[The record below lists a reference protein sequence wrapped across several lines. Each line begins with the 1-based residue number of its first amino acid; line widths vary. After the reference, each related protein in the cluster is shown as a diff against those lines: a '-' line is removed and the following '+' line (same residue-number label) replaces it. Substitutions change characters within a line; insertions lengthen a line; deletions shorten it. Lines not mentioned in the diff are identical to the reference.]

1 VSAPNPTV
9 RQREIAMR
17 LRRVRT
23 DRGLTVDD
31 VANEMLCSATKI
43 SRIETGA
50 RRVSL
55 RDVRDLCRL
64 YKLDE
69 AETAKLME
77 LAYEARQPGW
87 WTQYTDLKLTPH
99 IGLEDEAVAITEF
112 SMYAIPALLQT
123 EGYAEALYSIVSTKV
138 SPGALNTRIEA
149 LRKRQQLLERNHP
162 PRYRALLD
170 EAVLH
175 RQVGGR
181 DVMAAQLEKIL
192 YLTHDRQAIVQI
204 IPFTAGAHGS
214 SDSNF
219 EILEFDRE
227 VIPPVVFIEGLAG
240 SLYQEQPNE
249 VKRYREAAE
258 LLLDKALSARDSLFL
273 INKIRVA
280 GTGS

>member
-1 VSAPNPTV
+1 VPRSNPTV

-31 VANEMLCSATKI
+31 VAKEMLCSATKI

-50 RRVSL
+50 RLVSL

-69 AETAKLME
+69 SETAELME
-77 LAYEARQPGW
+77 LASEARQLGW
-87 WTQYTDLKLTPH
+87 WTQYADLNLTPH
-99 IGLEDEAVAITEF
+99 IGLEDEAVTITEF

-123 EGYAEALYSIVSTKV
+123 EEYAEALYSMVATKIPSV
-138 SPGALNTRIEA
+138 ILNMKIDALQQ
-149 LRKRQQLLERNHP
+149 RQKLLERDPP

-175 RQVGGR
+175 RRLGGR
-181 DVMAAQLEKIL
+181 SVMAAQLEKIL
-192 YLTHDRQAIVQI
+192 YLTHAGQAMVQI

-214 SDSNF
+214 PDSNF

-227 VIPPVVFIEGLAG
+227 IIPPVVFIESLVAN
-240 SLYQEQPNE
+240 LYQEQPAE
-249 VKRYREAAE
+249 VKRYREVVDD
-258 LLLDKALSARDSLFL
+258 LRDKALSARESLVL
-273 INKIRVA
+273 MNKMRVA
-280 GTGS
+280 YVGH

>member
-1 VSAPNPTV
+1 
-9 RQREIAMR
+9 MR

-23 DRGLTVDD
+23 DRRLTVDE

-64 YKLDE
+64 YKLGE
-69 AETAKLME
+69 SETAELLE
-77 LAYEARQPGW
+77 LARDARQPGW
-87 WTQYTDLKLTPH
+87 WTQYADLNLSPRV
-99 IGLEDEAVAITEF
+99 GLEDEAVSITEF

-123 EGYAEALYSIVSTKV
+123 EEYAEALYSNVATNLPSAV
-138 SPGALNTRIEA
+138 LNMQIEA
-149 LRKRQQLLERNHP
+149 LQKRQGLLERNPP

-175 RQVGGR
+175 RRVRGR
-181 DVMAAQLEKIL
+181 SVMVAQLEKIL
-192 YLTHDRQAIVQI
+192 YLTNAGQVRVQI

-214 SDSNF
+214 TDSNF

-227 VIPPVVFIEGLAG
+227 IVPPVVFIEGLAG
-240 SLYQEQPNE
+240 NLYQEQPAE
-249 VKRYREAAE
+249 VKRYRDVVDH
-258 LLLDKALSARDSLFL
+258 LRDKALSARESLIL
-273 INKIRVA
+273 MNKLRVA
-280 GTGS
+280 YAES